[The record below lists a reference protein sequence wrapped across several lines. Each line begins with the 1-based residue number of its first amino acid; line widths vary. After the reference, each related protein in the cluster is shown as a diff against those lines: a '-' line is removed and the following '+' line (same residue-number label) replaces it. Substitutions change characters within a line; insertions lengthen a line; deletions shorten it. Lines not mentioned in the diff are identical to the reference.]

1 MVSLK
6 AINFDALVGRTVG
19 NCVLL
24 RKLGQGAMSVVF
36 VAYQRNLQRQ
46 IAVKILP
53 KAILTPQMAEMFQQ
67 EAAAAAFL
75 SHPCIITV
83 HEIGETDEFLYF
95 TMQLVKGKPLTYYL
109 RQAVKKVLPSKRC
122 LPVQPSL
129 KIIVRILDALEYAN
143 GLGIVHRDVKPGNIL
158 IESHSQRPMLSDFG
172 VARSYSSRSDTSRLL
187 AGTPTY
193 MAPEQIVSPIVDG
206 RADVYAAGVTLFE
219 MVTGRLP
226 YPPYDSALK
235 LLKIKLRLQDRLFQ
249 KKPSEVNP
257 AVDGDLDRI
266 ILTAVAYDKERRFAT
281 CGQFARA
288 IDHYLESASHS
299 IATRALTQAAE
310 DESVPHE

>member
-1 MVSLK
+1 M
-6 AINFDALVGRTVG
+6 NFDYLVGRTVG

-36 VAYQRNLQRQ
+36 AAFQRNLQRQ

-53 KAILTPQMAEMFQQ
+53 KNILTPQMADMFQQ

-95 TMQLVKGKPLTYYL
+95 TMQLVKGKSLTYYL
-109 RQAVKKVLPSKRC
+109 RQAVKNVLPSKRC
-122 LPVQPSL
+122 LPVRTSL

-143 GLGIVHRDVKPGNIL
+143 NLGIVHRDVKPGNIL
-158 IESHSQRPMLSDFG
+158 IESHSQRPMLTDFG
-172 VARSYSSRSDTSRLL
+172 VARSYSAAGENARLL

-193 MAPEQIVSPIVDG
+193 MAPEQIVSNIVDG

-226 YPPYDSALK
+226 YPSYDSALK

-249 KKPSEVNP
+249 KKPSEINRS
-257 AVDGDLDRI
+257 VDIDLDRI
-266 ILTAVAYDKERRFAT
+266 ILTAVAYDKERRYTT

-288 IDHYLESASHS
+288 IDNYLASAHDSKTGRPLPQT
-299 IATRALTQAAE
+299 AQDGLLY
-310 DESVPHE
+310 HE